1 MITPSAIKRP
11 TAGDAL
17 DATRIGGAAGAIS
30 TLAWTHGITVE
41 PAPIDAFTD
50 AAARLSDAEVTFD
63 RTECLLLGLARADL
77 ITDEQRFALHAAYL
91 LQKAD
96 DVRPVRRPRHPAC
109 PRAKA
114 PRTR

>member
-17 DATRIGGAAGAIS
+17 DATRIGDAAAAIS
-30 TLAWTHGITVE
+30 TLAWTHGITAE
-41 PAPIDAFTD
+41 PAPIDAFAD

-63 RTECLLLGLARADL
+63 RTERLLLGLARADL
-77 ITDEQRFALHAAYL
+77 ITDEERFALHAAYL

-96 DVRPVRRPRHPAC
+96 GVRPDQ
-109 PRAKA
+109 
-114 PRTR
+114 